1 MILLSIG
8 YSRKNRDICNSLSDL
23 CKFFKDKGVNIAI
36 VENDIGNMHNIKCI
50 LKDTENDIKLF
61 EEYRDMFYLYAS
73 NIIYDFIC
81 QEYELSLMEKILKE
95 RYSYLSN
102 EDLQEIRKRCGSVI
116 MGFGIFNSENILTTI
131 NRKNNMIKKIEEFL
145 QESNE
150 IILDGFITFRLK
162 EMNSELASI
171 IDSVIEE
178 YILEKE
184 YSEFIKLLKYFVE
197 IQESRYDL
205 INIIINEKGE
215 YQIKDEN
222 QNNITKEFFEDFD
235 MDNIKGEIN
244 KHDMLISALI
254 TSAPKKI
261 IIHCAENAQCE
272 ETMETIKSIF
282 LDKINFCSGC
292 EICKAYKIQLKT
304 KKPDI

>member
-1 MILLSIG
+1 MILLSVG
-8 YSRKNRDICNSLSDL
+8 YSRKSRDIINSFSDL
-23 CKFFKDKGVNIAI
+23 CKFFKDKGMNIAI
-36 VENDIGNMHNIKCI
+36 VENDVGNMHNIKCI
-50 LKDTENDIKLF
+50 LRDTENDIKLF
-61 EEYRDMFYLYAS
+61 EDYRDMFYLYAS

-81 QEYELSLMEKILKE
+81 QEYELSLMDKILKE
-95 RYSYLSN
+95 RYSYLSG
-102 EDLQEIRKRCGSVI
+102 EDLTEIKKRCSSVI
-116 MGFGIFNSENILTTI
+116 MGFGIFDAENILTTI

-162 EMNSELASI
+162 EMNSEIISI
-171 IDSVIEE
+171 IDGVVEE
-178 YILEKE
+178 YVLEKE

-215 YQIKDEN
+215 YTIKDEN
-222 QNNITKEFFEDFD
+222 GNSITKEFFEDFD
-235 MDNIKGEIN
+235 IDNIKGEIN

-254 TSAPKKI
+254 TCSPKKI
-261 IIHCAENAQCE
+261 IIHGIENAQCE

-282 LDKINFCSGC
+282 LDKITICSGC
-292 EICKAYKIQLKT
+292 ELCKNLKIPAKT
-304 KKPDI
+304 QKPEL